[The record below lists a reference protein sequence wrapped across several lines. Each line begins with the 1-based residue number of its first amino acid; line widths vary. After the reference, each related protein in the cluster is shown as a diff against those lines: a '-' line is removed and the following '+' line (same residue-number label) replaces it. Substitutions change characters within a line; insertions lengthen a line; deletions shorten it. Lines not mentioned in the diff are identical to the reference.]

1 MSVRPTRSAAVG
13 CLIRESQLSAATRL
27 SRPLQQEIFEHEL
40 VVTARKRRAAG
51 SAAQLP
57 IVRLRSGFDFDDVVE
72 RLAVRARERIR
83 RRRPSRRHTRPHTQ
97 KWRLNFRQAQ
107 SMPAKSS
114 SQLSH
119 NCHSRSCQSV
129 AGLNVSNAT
138 FGAVLSPLDRLRS
151 SLPPAEMLGVSRWP
165 L

>member
-1 MSVRPTRSAAVG
+1 
-13 CLIRESQLSAATRL
+13 L

-40 VVTARKRRAAG
+40 VVAARKRRAAG

-57 IVRLRSGFDFDDVVE
+57 IVRFRSGFDFDDVVE

-119 NCHSRSCQSV
+119 NCHSRSVQSV
-129 AGLNVSNAT
+129 AGFNVSNAT
-138 FGAVLSPLDRLRS
+138 FSAVLSPLDRLRS
-151 SLPPAEMLGVSRWP
+151 GLPRGRNVGGKPMAALAFPAVHPVFILGGIN